1 MIEEGAMGKYVL
13 TKQFEGER
21 PFRCPR
27 CNKLVAVDVQGEFKL
42 VVVCVRCR
50 ARLTL
55 EVGEALPP
63 ALAMKS
69 GILVNQ

>member
-1 MIEEGAMGKYVL
+1 MGKFTT
-13 TKQFEGER
+13 TKAYEGER

-27 CNKLVAVDVQGEFKL
+27 CNKLAVTDVQGEFKL
-42 VVVCVRCR
+42 VVVCARCH

-55 EVGEALPP
+55 EVGDALPA

-69 GILVNQ
+69 GVCVNQ